1 MERMINQV
9 YITKTASYLPN
20 EPVSNDEMEEYLGF
34 INGKFS
40 RSKNIVLRNN
50 KIACRYYALDKQGK
64 ATHSNA
70 GLTANAI
77 RALMDNNA
85 DQLKSIDLICCG
97 TSTPDQIMP
106 SHAVM
111 VHGELSEC
119 GPVETISPSGVCC
132 SGMHAFKYAYM
143 SVKLNEAERAVAT
156 GSERVS
162 RLLHSTNYADEINKL
177 KALEEDPYI
186 GFEKDFLRWMLSDGA
201 GALFLTNK
209 KTENSLNLRVDWIE
223 SVSFAH
229 EAEACMYMGGEK
241 LEDGTLRSYM
251 DYETGAVMDQ
261 SLFSIKQDVR
271 LLNSNVVNLGV
282 DKLKSVLEEKG
293 LKSEDVDHFL
303 PHMSSHFFKNKIAE
317 RLRHNNIEIP
327 EEKWFT
333 NLETV
338 GNVGSA
344 SIYLM
349 IDELFKSGKLK
360 KGEKI
365 LLNIP
370 ESSRFSYVYSLLTV
384 E

>member
-1 MERMINQV
+1 MTNQV

-20 EPVSNDEMEEYLGF
+20 APVSNDEMEEYLGF
-34 INGKFS
+34 INGKIS

-50 KIACRYYALDKQGK
+50 KIKCRYYAIDKVGK

-70 GLTANAI
+70 LLTANAI
-77 RALMDNNA
+77 RALMNNDH
-85 DQLKSIDLICCG
+85 DQLKSIDLISCG

-111 VHGELSEC
+111 VHGELPEC
-119 GPVETISPSGVCC
+119 GPVETVSPSGVCC

-143 SVKLNEAERAVAT
+143 SVKLNEAEKAVAT

-177 KALEEDPYI
+177 KALEKDPYI

-201 GALFLTNK
+201 GALLLTNK
-209 KTENSLNLRVDWIE
+209 KNENSLNLRVDWIE

-229 EAEACMYMGGEK
+229 EIEPCMYMGGEK

-251 DYETGAVMDQ
+251 DFENGDIMDQ

-282 DKLKSVLEEKG
+282 DKLKKVLEEKG
-293 LKSEDVDHFL
+293 LKSEDIDYFL
-303 PHMSSHFFKNKIAE
+303 PHMSSHFFKDKIAE
-317 RLRHNNIEIP
+317 RLKYNNIEIP

-349 IDELFKSGKLK
+349 IDELVKTGKLN